1 MNLLLVEDDEML
13 AEAVRAGLAQ
23 NAWQVDWVADAGA
36 AKTVLVDHPYDA
48 VLLDLGLPGG
58 SGLGVLSNLRARYDA
73 TPVLI
78 ITARDKLSD
87 RISGLDAGADDYIVK
102 PFQLDELLARLRA
115 VLRRSQGLVSPVLT
129 FNGITLDPAKRL
141 VTRRGEPVSLSVHEY
156 RTLMLLMQRQDR
168 VVTREQLEDAV
179 YGSSGTIE
187 SNTIAVYIHQ
197 LRRKLGDDVIVTVHG
212 FGYRIGGSE
221 RMNSIRWRL
230 TITLL
235 LCIVVS
241 WMAWLGWQALQ
252 MNREQTGL
260 WDASLREI
268 ATQVLH
274 SMPDSITQLP
284 GATTPLPSVPR
295 DARPQDEFPGM
306 GR

>member
-1 MNLLLVEDDEML
+1 MDLLLVEDDEML

-23 NAWQVDWVADAGA
+23 NGWQVDWVADAGA
-36 AKTVLVDHPYDA
+36 ARTVLVDHPYDV

-102 PFQLDELLARLRA
+102 PFQLDELFARLRA

-141 VTRRGEPVSLSVHEY
+141 VTRRGEPVSLSAHEY
-156 RTLMLLMQRQDR
+156 RTLMLLMERQDR

-212 FGYRIGGSE
+212 FGYRIGGS
-221 RMNSIRWRL
+221 S
-230 TITLL
+230 T
-235 LCIVVS
+235 
-241 WMAWLGWQALQ
+241 
-252 MNREQTGL
+252 
-260 WDASLREI
+260 
-268 ATQVLH
+268 
-274 SMPDSITQLP
+274 
-284 GATTPLPSVPR
+284 
-295 DARPQDEFPGM
+295 
-306 GR
+306 

>member
-1 MNLLLVEDDEML
+1 MDLLLVEDDEML
-13 AEAVRAGLAQ
+13 ADAVRAGLAQ
-23 NAWQVDWVADAGA
+23 NGWQVDWVADAGA
-36 AKTVLVDHPYDA
+36 ARTVLVEHPYDV

-102 PFQLDELLARLRA
+102 PFQLDELFARLRA
-115 VLRRSQGLVSPVLT
+115 VLRRSQGLVSPVLS

-141 VTRRGEPVSLSVHEY
+141 VTRRGEPVSLSAHEY
-156 RTLMLLMQRQDR
+156 RTLMLLMERQDR

-212 FGYRIGGSE
+212 FGYRIGGS
-221 RMNSIRWRL
+221 S
-230 TITLL
+230 
-235 LCIVVS
+235 
-241 WMAWLGWQALQ
+241 A
-252 MNREQTGL
+252 
-260 WDASLREI
+260 
-268 ATQVLH
+268 
-274 SMPDSITQLP
+274 
-284 GATTPLPSVPR
+284 
-295 DARPQDEFPGM
+295 
-306 GR
+306 

>member
-23 NAWQVDWVADAGA
+23 NGWQVDWVADAGA
-36 AKTVLVDHPYDA
+36 ARTVLVDHPYDV

-102 PFQLDELLARLRA
+102 PFQLDELFARLRA

-141 VTRRGEPVSLSVHEY
+141 VTRRGEPVSLSAHEY
-156 RTLMLLMQRQDR
+156 RTLMLLMERQDR

-212 FGYRIGGSE
+212 FGYRIGGS
-221 RMNSIRWRL
+221 S
-230 TITLL
+230 
-235 LCIVVS
+235 
-241 WMAWLGWQALQ
+241 A
-252 MNREQTGL
+252 
-260 WDASLREI
+260 
-268 ATQVLH
+268 
-274 SMPDSITQLP
+274 
-284 GATTPLPSVPR
+284 
-295 DARPQDEFPGM
+295 
-306 GR
+306 

>member
-1 MNLLLVEDDEML
+1 MDLLLVEDDEML

-23 NAWQVDWVADAGA
+23 NGWQVDWVADAGA
-36 AKTVLVDHPYDA
+36 ARTVLVDHPYDV

-102 PFQLDELLARLRA
+102 PFQLDELFARLRA
-115 VLRRSQGLVSPVLT
+115 VLRRSHGLVSPVLT

-141 VTRRGEPVSLSVHEY
+141 VTRRGEPVSLSAHEY
-156 RTLMLLMQRQDR
+156 RTLMLLMERQDR

-212 FGYRIGGSE
+212 FGYRIGGS
-221 RMNSIRWRL
+221 S
-230 TITLL
+230 T
-235 LCIVVS
+235 
-241 WMAWLGWQALQ
+241 
-252 MNREQTGL
+252 
-260 WDASLREI
+260 
-268 ATQVLH
+268 
-274 SMPDSITQLP
+274 
-284 GATTPLPSVPR
+284 
-295 DARPQDEFPGM
+295 
-306 GR
+306 